1 MKKNYQ
7 KLIVN
12 RYFKIYVCIFFFE
25 LARDNAKHEDI
36 VHLLEMRQEHDRRN
50 LARDINEFRTTYQQ
64 SKDAREYDLNDAS
77 MSTIVYN
84 NESNHLQY
92 GPGSCLFFEGEDR
105 NKQDREQKQKEQMN
119 RWIIEQ
125 VFSY

>member
-7 KLIVN
+7 KLMVN
-12 RYFKIYVCIFFFE
+12 RYSKYICVYFLFE
-25 LARDNAKHEDI
+25 LAHDGAKHEAI
-36 VHLLEMRQEHDRRN
+36 VHLLEMRQEQDRRN

-105 NKQDREQKQKEQMN
+105 NKQDREEKQKEQMN
-119 RWIIEQ
+119 RWITEQ